1 MIQWD
6 WNYIQW
12 FSFLGCRIA
21 ASMASGDAFPS
32 GEIGSG
38 IGQKIPMQRST
49 ANQFNNLSPP
59 FASTWT
65 DIVNPDGCA
74 SALHFVC
81 MGAGA
86 LSSKLFPYQQQHQQ
100 QEGIPVGCIPPTC
113 VEWQT
118 DTCENITFPP
128 LCWRTVTI
136 KQKDAY
142 HPLAPTVHTSIVTRC
157 QL

>member
-1 MIQWD
+1 MNFANIYVISNLQQKYD
-6 WNYIQW
+6 TVGLKLYSVIL
-12 FSFLGCRIA
+12 FLGCRIA

-49 ANQFNNLSPP
+49 ANQFNNLSPS

-65 DIVNPDGCA
+65 DIVNPDGCE

-86 LSSKLFPYQQQHQQ
+86 LSSKLFPYQKHQQ
-100 QEGIPVGCIPPTC
+100 QGGIPVGCIPSTC
-113 VEWQT
+113 VDLNRMT
-118 DTCENITFPP
+118 D
-128 LCWRTVTI
+128 R
-136 KQKDAY
+136 
-142 HPLAPTVHTSIVTRC
+142 

>member
-1 MIQWD
+1 
-6 WNYIQW
+6 
-12 FSFLGCRIA
+12 
-21 ASMASGDAFPS
+21 MASGDAFPN
-32 GEIGSG
+32 GQLGTG

-86 LSSKLFPYQQQHQQ
+86 LSSKLFHIKTSTRRKHSSRMRTAHLRGTEQNDR
-100 QEGIPVGCIPPTC
+100 
-113 VEWQT
+113 QT
-118 DTCENITFPP
+118 H
-128 LCWRTVTI
+128 L
-136 KQKDAY
+136 
-142 HPLAPTVHTSIVTRC
+142 
-157 QL
+157 